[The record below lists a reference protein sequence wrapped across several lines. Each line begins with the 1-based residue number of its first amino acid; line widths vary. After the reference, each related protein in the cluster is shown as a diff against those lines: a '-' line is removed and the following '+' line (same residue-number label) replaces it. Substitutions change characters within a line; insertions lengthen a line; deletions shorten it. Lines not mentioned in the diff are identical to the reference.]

1 MNESRIEG
9 QLRCCPGAVEQGS
22 SCGQVS
28 SSSGSVLSPAT
39 QSRAWGRDPAMSDGG
54 WVRRIQPF
62 VIGTRLSAPPDP
74 QDQVEPSWSPCPT
87 GRAASDRS
95 CSTGLEEEEEEE
107 EDSLSPAYSSS
118 RSIRKIAICRGGQPG
133 PPDPREADPR
143 TPDLRET
150 SPGPLYPKDTSP
162 PDPGPLDPREA
173 DPGTPDLREAD
184 PGTPDHGPPRD
195 TRPLDPGPFDPKE
208 TGTPDPRDTR
218 PPNPGPLDP
227 RETDP
232 GPHDPREPGR
242 GGPRG
247 VQASWEDQPRLRGW
261 RRATVSAVEEELCPP
276 EESRP
281 LVAGSGVEE
290 EEPQRETTSD
300 HLLSSSSLIVKLA
313 LDVSSF
319 YQTADGLLATMDS
332 KHVAELTN
340 KEELEELTLKIT
352 MLDQRVIC
360 LSEVHPTL
368 ASRLTQKQT
377 EVRDRWHRLL
387 ERRSVEGAS
396 CLKPGYGADQS
407 GLDVEYP
414 AFTVKTL
421 RWLEDSASLAPA
433 RRPGGVRTK
442 RPFRKIK
449 ERMEELQGMLGWIQL
464 NGWDRRSPG
473 YHSNQLGDVGRQ
485 DGRSPSSE
493 APLPPHENLHTQS
506 PVEPSA
512 DPNQVPQCLV
522 TRLSSG
528 GDGIS
533 LVLTFDP
540 ESADKGH
547 DLMTPE
553 PSHRVSRFLQVST
566 VVLPATPALTSVA
579 SLKVHTE
586 GRGRRSTA
594 RRSPSGPPQAGP
606 PAPAPPPHR
615 ANTWPLDHQTSDG
628 PAATTR
634 PGHPS
639 LQLYMRQDPGGRTR
653 GVKGPDRAEVRG
665 HAEGRYTIPLGSTLR
680 LDLPRSR
687 DKPAKLTSE
696 GHSLARTS
704 PPLVRSGCLKTCL
717 SGSAPGGPGTPQP
730 PSRVTCG
737 GTRPVGEMSE
747 HVRAPA
753 NAPLSCH
760 PVDTPHGS
768 QSTEEPRSP
777 PPLAE
782 GASTPGWVPG
792 VSVTSD
798 QAPRP
803 SSRAAA
809 PEPPGPLELLRR
821 HICPSVHT
829 KISDLEGHMYYQPK
843 QPAPL
848 PLPPDQSGSVSA
860 RPSGF
865 GRVVVCSEEEQT
877 CWFCSGPGQRGDP
890 RPQTAGGL
898 SPERLPPER
907 WQFEE
912 VEGELEDIWDSW
924 VFQAEPF
931 QWVFQAQP
939 YQDQAAGSEE
949 SIGVEEPNPD
959 FVFNRNVPEAGKF
972 TERRRSVSRWLRVDL
987 QLYRSVERSSGRN
1000 RPRDQSDRWNHDIKA
1015 QQASSLRT

>member
-1 MNESRIEG
+1 
-9 QLRCCPGAVEQGS
+9 
-22 SCGQVS
+22 
-28 SSSGSVLSPAT
+28 
-39 QSRAWGRDPAMSDGG
+39 
-54 WVRRIQPF
+54 
-62 VIGTRLSAPPDP
+62 
-74 QDQVEPSWSPCPT
+74 
-87 GRAASDRS
+87 
-95 CSTGLEEEEEEE
+95 
-107 EDSLSPAYSSS
+107 
-118 RSIRKIAICRGGQPG
+118 
-133 PPDPREADPR
+133 
-143 TPDLRET
+143 
-150 SPGPLYPKDTSP
+150 
-162 PDPGPLDPREA
+162 
-173 DPGTPDLREAD
+173 
-184 PGTPDHGPPRD
+184 
-195 TRPLDPGPFDPKE
+195 
-208 TGTPDPRDTR
+208 
-218 PPNPGPLDP
+218 
-227 RETDP
+227 
-232 GPHDPREPGR
+232 
-242 GGPRG
+242 
-247 VQASWEDQPRLRGW
+247 
-261 RRATVSAVEEELCPP
+261 
-276 EESRP
+276 
-281 LVAGSGVEE
+281 
-290 EEPQRETTSD
+290 
-300 HLLSSSSLIVKLA
+300 
-313 LDVSSF
+313 
-319 YQTADGLLATMDS
+319 MDS

-396 CLKPGYGADQS
+396 CLKPGDGADQS

-433 RRPGGVRTK
+433 GRQGGVRAK
-442 RPFRKIK
+442 RPFRKRRSLRRRIYQLLSRCAELCMDILEAQDLMVLRCEPHSPMMDTFTQQQHTLELEQEVMRPDVEELEHVTSDPQCEDMGACLQAWEDVTRGLAENNLCLQHMENIRRFLRDYLDIISWAEETRTALLSKGPPQSSVGRDHPGPQLEPPLDPPLHRLPEPPLHHPPAPEDHQDPVHHRVQQKLKDLSVLEAEGRLLFPESSHLAPTIK

-473 YHSNQLGDVGRQ
+473 YHSNQLGGLDVGRH

-493 APLPPHENLHTQS
+493 APLPPHENLLTQS
-506 PVEPSA
+506 PAEPSA
-512 DPNQVPQCLV
+512 DPNQIPKCLV

-547 DLMTPE
+547 DLMIPE

-594 RRSPSGPPQAGP
+594 RRSPSGPPQAEP

-628 PAATTR
+628 PAATPR

-653 GVKGPDRAEVRG
+653 GVKGPDQAEVRG

-704 PPLVRSGCLKTCL
+704 PPLVRSGCPNTCL
-717 SGSAPGGPGTPQP
+717 SGSAPGGPGNPQP
-730 PSRVTCG
+730 PSRVACG
-737 GTRPVGEMSE
+737 GTRPEGEMSE

-753 NAPLSCH
+753 NAPLCCH
-760 PVDTPHGS
+760 LVDTPHGS

-777 PPLAE
+777 PPLVE
-782 GASTPGWVPG
+782 GASTPGWVPV
-792 VSVTSD
+792 VSVTSAR
-798 QAPRP
+798 APRP

-848 PLPPDQSGSVSA
+848 RLHPDQTGSVSA
-860 RPSGF
+860 RPCGF

-898 SPERLPPER
+898 PPEGLPPER

-939 YQDQAAGSEE
+939 YQDQAAGNEE

-959 FVFNRNVPEAGKF
+959 LVFNRNVLEAGKF

-1000 RPRDQSDRWNHDIKA
+1000 RPRDQSDRWNMPA
-1015 QQASSLRT
+1015 QPSRPRH